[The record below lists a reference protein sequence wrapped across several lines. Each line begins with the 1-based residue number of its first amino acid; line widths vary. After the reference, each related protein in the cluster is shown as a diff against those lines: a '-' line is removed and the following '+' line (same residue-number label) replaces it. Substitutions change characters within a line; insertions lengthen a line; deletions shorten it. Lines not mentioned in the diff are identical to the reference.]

1 MPVKEESPSLT
12 RPVPGNVGGFSCL
25 VSPLSGW
32 ANLAVTSED
41 QHPAW
46 VGLGSGHDPG
56 EECPPGHLSP
66 RISPGEGRVCG

>member
-1 MPVKEESPSLT
+1 MPAKEESPSLAG
-12 RPVPGNVGGFSCL
+12 PVPGNVGGFSCF

-46 VGLGSGHDPG
+46 VGL
-56 EECPPGHLSP
+56 EKWA
-66 RISPGEGRVCG
+66 